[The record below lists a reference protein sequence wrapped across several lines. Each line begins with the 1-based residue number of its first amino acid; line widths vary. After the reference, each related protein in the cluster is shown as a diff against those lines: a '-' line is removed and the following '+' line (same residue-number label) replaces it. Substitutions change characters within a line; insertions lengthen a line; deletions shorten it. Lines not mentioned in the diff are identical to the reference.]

1 MTQIFIFTAGNSS
14 ARSHLDDSIINP
26 IDFKKVEISLDKTQ
40 IEKLLTSNNEKNI
53 FCWGAIIDS
62 FLDVLGKFIVTI

>member
-26 IDFKKVEISLDKTQ
+26 IDFKKVETSLDKTQ
-40 IEKLLTSNNEKNI
+40 IEKLLISNNENI
-53 FCWGAIIDS
+53 FFAGELC
-62 FLDVLGKFIVTI
+62 LEK